1 MARNAVP
8 QTYANHRRVVVGYHI
23 VTSFILFINL
33 IWSVVQAF
41 RHLSVG
47 AVMTALLAVALILL
61 FVYARVFAL
70 AVQDRV
76 IRLEMRLRLQQLL
89 PADLRGR
96 MGEITRGQFVALRF
110 ASDAELPALVRKV
123 LDERITDKKQIKLLI
138 EEWVPDYL
146 RA

>member
-23 VTSFILFINL
+23 VTFFILFINL

-41 RHLSVG
+41 RHVSVG
-47 AVMTALLAVALILL
+47 AVVTVLLAVALFLL
-61 FVYARVFAL
+61 FFYARVFAL

-76 IRLEMRLRLQQLL
+76 IRLEMRLRLQQVL
-89 PADLRGR
+89 PADLQGR
-96 MGEITRGQFVALRF
+96 IGEITRGQFVALRF

-123 LDERITDKKQIKLLI
+123 LDAHITDKKQIKLMI
-138 EEWVPDYL
+138 KEWVPDYL